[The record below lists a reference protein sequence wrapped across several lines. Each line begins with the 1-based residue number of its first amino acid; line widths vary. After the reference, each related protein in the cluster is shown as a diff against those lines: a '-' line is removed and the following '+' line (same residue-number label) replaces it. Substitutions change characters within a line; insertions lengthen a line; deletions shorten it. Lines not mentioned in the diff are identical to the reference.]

1 MKNNLTQ
8 SLGQWENA
16 LAQSVLQNIERNL
29 PVNPRHAYDVTLAE
43 NQRMAGL
50 VTLDKGDFWSGDE
63 ALIDS
68 FAIECLSG
76 TLWMTLGTE
85 LREDVLLMPG
95 QTYISHADDNILIEA
110 LEDSRFRVIESI
122 RK

>member
-16 LAQSVLQNIERNL
+16 MAQSVLQNIERQL
-29 PVNPRHAYDVTLAE
+29 PVDPRHAYDASLVE
-43 NQRMAGL
+43 RQRMAGS

-63 ALIDS
+63 ALIET
-68 FAIECLSG
+68 FAIECVSG
-76 TLWMTLGTE
+76 SLWMTLGTD
-85 LREDVLLMPG
+85 LRDDILLLPG
-95 QTYISHADDNILIEA
+95 QTYISNPDDNVLVEA
-110 LEDSRFRVIESI
+110 LEDSRFRIIESR

>member
-1 MKNNLTQ
+1 MKNNLRQ

-29 PVNPRHAYDVTLAE
+29 PENPQHAHDGALLA
-43 NQRMAGL
+43 NQRMAGF

-68 FAIECLSG
+68 FAIECVSG

-85 LREDVLLMPG
+85 LREDILLSPG
-95 QTYISHADDNILIEA
+95 QTYISHPDDNILVEA
-110 LEDSRFRVIESI
+110 LEDSRIRVIESI
-122 RK
+122 QK

>member
-16 LAQSVLQNIERNL
+16 LAQTVLQNIERNL
-29 PVNPRHAYDVTLAE
+29 PVNPRHAHDVTRAE

-85 LREDVLLMPG
+85 LRNDILLMPG
-95 QTYISHADDNILIEA
+95 QTYISHSDDNILIEA